1 VTPILDIELIKN
13 LRLSARLSRRAL
25 ADRLGVSQTVVRSL
39 ETGADHGAYPL
50 DFLVRLASELGS
62 TPGALVQGRSS
73 ERQVEADDVK
83 VEAALAIAGKELR
96 RPAIA
101 KAFGWDLDRV
111 TAAVD
116 ALGRRL
122 EGTGLMLQTHFG
134 GRYAIRPRAEMLTE
148 AEVSALERGEMARKG
163 LTVSALRLLKNV
175 ALGPVTADFERRASN
190 SERVALGTLLKSRL
204 VVVDGGVYRLSA
216 DAVFCLGAETSNA
229 PTVPF
234 VDLQAAAMDHRAET
248 LSC

>member
-25 ADRLGVSQTVVRSL
+25 ADRLGVSQTVVRTL

-83 VEAALAIAGKELR
+83 LEAALAIGGRELR

-111 TAAVD
+111 TAAAD

-122 EGTGLMLQTHFG
+122 GGTGLMLQTHFG
-134 GRYAIRPRAEMLTE
+134 GRYAIRPRAEVLTD
-148 AEVSALERGEMARKG
+148 AEVSVLERGEVARKG
-163 LTVSALRLLKNV
+163 LTVSALRLLKDVALDNV
-175 ALGPVTADFERRASN
+175 AADFERRAGN
-190 SERVALGTLLKSRL
+190 SDRVALGTLLKL
-204 VVVDGGVYRLSA
+204 KLIEEGGGTYRLTDTAAFSM
-216 DAVFCLGAETSNA
+216 GAITQGSPCSPE
-229 PTVPF
+229 
-234 VDLQAAAMDHRAET
+234 QR
-248 LSC
+248 